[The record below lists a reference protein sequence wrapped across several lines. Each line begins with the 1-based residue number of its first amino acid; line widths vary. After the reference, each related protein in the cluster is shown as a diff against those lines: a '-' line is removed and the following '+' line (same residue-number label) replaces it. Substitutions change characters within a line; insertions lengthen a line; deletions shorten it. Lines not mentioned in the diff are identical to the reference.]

1 VTLFK
6 QILKSSGKNNLVRFL
21 LVSGMMLLVP
31 SLTYSQVNKVPP
43 FQMMQTNG
51 KVFPAGNLPVGKP
64 IVLIYFSPDCHEC
77 HDLTAEILTRINDFS
92 TASIAMIT
100 NMPID
105 QVKQFVS
112 EFQLER
118 YSNIY
123 VGTEGD
129 SFFVGQYYRVGR
141 LPFMVLHNKNGDLVK
156 VYNQE
161 MNVEDL
167 VLRLKDL

>member
-1 VTLFK
+1 MILLTSSVTFS
-6 QILKSSGKNNLVRFL
+6 QI
-21 LVSGMMLLVP
+21 
-31 SLTYSQVNKVPP
+31 NKIPP
-43 FQMMQTNG
+43 FQMMQANG
-51 KVFPAGNLPVGKP
+51 KVFLAGNLPVGKP
-64 IVLIYFSPDCHEC
+64 IVIIYFSPDCKEC
-77 HDLTAEILTRINDFS
+77 HDLTTELLNNINEFS

-100 NMPID
+100 NMPLE

-129 SFFVGQYYRVGR
+129 ASFAARYYRVGKI
-141 LPFMVLHNKNGDLVK
+141 PFMVLHNKNGDLIK

-161 MNVEDL
+161 MNVEDV

>member
-1 VTLFK
+1 MDKMIRLF
-6 QILKSSGKNNLVRFL
+6 
-21 LVSGMMLLVP
+21 LVSLLMFLASSP
-31 SLTYSQVNKVPP
+31 TYSQINKIPP
-43 FQMMQTNG
+43 FQMMQANG

-64 IVLIYFSPDCHEC
+64 IIIIYFSPDCEEC
-77 HDLTAEILTRINDFS
+77 HDLTTELLNRINDFS

-100 NMPID
+100 NMPLD

-129 SFFVGQYYRVGR
+129 ASFAGRYYRVGR
-141 LPFMVLHNKNGDLVK
+141 IPFVVLHNKNGDLIK

-161 MNVEDL
+161 MNIEDL
-167 VLRLKDL
+167 IVRLKGL